1 MKRQLFLSLTIVG
14 LLLTACKKDDTGTIV
29 LSQQTVSASLPETD
43 VQTRTSLNGLQVVWN
58 TDDAITVFAE
68 NGQTYSNNKGE
79 ILTGVGTTS
88 ATFEVVIE
96 GTTKVAAVYPYMEDA
111 EYEAGKISMTLPTSY
126 TYIENGIGGAPMAA
140 LISDQTSPIAF
151 KNAGALMGL
160 TVNNIPAGYNKAI
173 LKSNGEKAIAGPCE
187 ISFDDGKPTI
197 KATDDADRKEITIN
211 FDAAQTATNKTFY
224 FPIPVGNYSELELSI
239 SNGIDVKVLKKK
251 GLNAERSMRYKTT
264 LTLDVVSGET
274 PVEAN
279 GAVDA
284 TSKLASG
291 SNSVNVTITE
301 GENNP
306 TIKLPSSDNS
316 TSLSFES
323 IPEGKTVTIQETT
336 DGADVSEQVTISASS
351 DDNSNNSF
359 NINLPNSTVTLN
371 ANGEVATYNEVT
383 AATADET
390 LIIGKGV
397 TVSTLIIRKGHVR
410 VYGKVKEISRD
421 GDQNGTVTYLIK
433 EEGAEIPTELGENIQ
448 DISAAEWD
456 LRKIAENGG
465 EITLNADVELTQP
478 ITIAAGKTVI
488 VNLGGKT
495 ISGTAT
501 NASASNLFT
510 VNAGANL
517 TIKNGTIWSAATTPD
532 TNWGGEGQPAYPG
545 YANNTISNRGTLTIN
560 NAKIENK
567 TAAGGASYVIDNY
580 DGGSL
585 IVNSGEI
592 IQSGDDVAI
601 RMFASSANKQNNV
614 TINGGT
620 VTGKRGVW
628 IQLAGSDSSV
638 APCVNLTITN
648 GTLTGS
654 LDRTDNILAIYSYS
668 YGNDMKNVKINIS
681 GGTFNGD
688 VALTGGSNKTNIETL
703 AITGGTFNG
712 RWGDVYSYGKDDT
725 AAQAI
730 SIKGGNFSSISEIW
744 KYVGEE
750 ESAEIKLASDLKL
763 EAGTGITI
771 QKGAV
776 IALDLNDKTISQEK
790 ECTESYD
797 MILNKGTLTIKD
809 TSSEGNGKIS
819 FKDTSKGD
827 PSFGWGSYTIRNE
840 GTLTVENGTI
850 EHLGEQEFATHMI
863 CAIFQ
868 YSGSSTIN
876 GGVISTPAY
885 RSARLWK
892 GDMTITNG
900 TFDGQ
905 LWVQS
910 VDDSAERTISGG
922 TFSPNGKD
930 GSSVFI
936 GNVTTA
942 DVHHSVDFNV
952 TGGNFQTK
960 IGCNDPSKLTGN
972 LITGGVFTEAAKTNT
987 NSALIAS
994 GYVFESNTDGTWS
1007 VVKQ

>member
-29 LSQQTVSASLPETD
+29 LSQQTVSASLPETE

-68 NGQTYSNNKGE
+68 NAQTYSNNKGE

-88 ATFEVVIE
+88 ATFGVVIE

-111 EYEAGKISMTLPTSY
+111 EYEAGKISMTLPASY

-140 LISDQTSPIAF
+140 SISDQTSPIAF

-173 LKSNGEKAIAGPCE
+173 LKSKGDEAIAGPCE
-187 ISFDDGKPTI
+187 ISFDTDGKPTI
-197 KATDDADRKEITIN
+197 TATDAANIKEITIN

-224 FPIPVGNYSELELSI
+224 FPIPVGDYSELELSI
-239 SNGIDVKVLKKK
+239 SNGIDVKVLKTK
-251 GLNAERSMRYKTT
+251 GLEAERSMRYKTT

-279 GAVDA
+279 GAEDA
-284 TSKLASG
+284 TSRLALG
-291 SNSVNVTITE
+291 SNSVNVTINE
-301 GENNP
+301 EESNP
-306 TIKLPSSDNS
+306 TIKLPSNDNS

-323 IPEGKTVTIQETT
+323 IPEGTTVTIQETT
-336 DGADVSEQVTISASS
+336 EDADVSEQVTISASS

-359 NINLPNSTVTLN
+359 IINLPNSTVTLN
-371 ANGEVATYNEVT
+371 ANGEEATYNEVT

-397 TVSTLIIRKGHVR
+397 TVSTLKIRKGHVR
-410 VYGKVKEISRD
+410 VYGKVEKIYRE

-532 TNWGGEGQPAYPG
+532 TNWGGEGLPAYPG
-545 YANNTISNRGTLTIN
+545 YANNTISNRGTLTID

-567 TAAGGASYVIDNY
+567 TLAGGASYVIDNY

-592 IQSGDDVAI
+592 IQSGDDIAI
-601 RMFASSANKQNNV
+601 RMFASSANNQNNV

-628 IQLAGSDSSV
+628 IQLAGSNSSV

-654 LDRTDNILAIYSYS
+654 LDSKDNLLAIYSYS

-688 VALTGGSNKTNIETL
+688 VALTGGDNKTNIETL

-712 RWGDVYSYGKDDT
+712 RWGDVYSYGEDDT

-744 KYVGEE
+744 KYMGEE
-750 ESAEIKLASDLKL
+750 ESAEIKLASDLNL

-776 IALDLNDKTISQEK
+776 IALDLNDKTISQ
-790 ECTESYD
+790 TSD
-797 MILNKGTLTIKD
+797 TPVSMITNNGELTIKDSGNGSGKIAFTFNGEVNNGIAANAISNKGTLIVE
-809 TSSEGNGKIS
+809 SGEIS
-819 FKDTSKGD
+819 NTGKGD
-827 PSFGWGSYTIRNE
+827 QIGYAIDNYNGSN
-840 GTLTVENGTI
+840 L
-850 EHLGEQEFATHMI
+850 
-863 CAIFQ
+863 
-868 YSGSSTIN
+868 TIN
-876 GGVISTPAY
+876 GGTISASGSSY
-885 RSARLWK
+885 YDGIRLFCSTK
-892 GDMTITNG
+892 MITVTVNNG
-900 TFDGQ
+900 TVSSIWAQ
-905 LWVQS
+905 NP
-910 VDDSAERTISGG
+910 SANKATEVYGTVIINGG
-922 TFSPNGKD
+922 TVSTIYYENYTTVKVKNG
-930 GSSVFI
+930 VAA
-936 GNVTTA
+936 NVLAYGAGHDNTTK
-942 DVHHSVDFNV
+942 
-952 TGGNFQTK
+952 T
-960 IGCNDPSKLTGN
+960 
-972 LITGGVFTEAAKTNT
+972 TEGEYTVY
-987 NSALIAS
+987 SFVS
-994 GYVFESNTDGTWS
+994 ES
-1007 VVKQ
+1007 QM